1 MSYEQLAYLHLATVV
16 PAFAIG
22 TWLLVRRKGSP
33 CHRALGRVYLVLM
46 GVTALVSLGMPA
58 RVGPQWL
65 GHWGLIHLFSV
76 LTLYIA
82 PRAYL
87 AARRG
92 QIRAHRSHMV
102 GLYVGGLLV
111 AGAFAFFPGRLLH
124 GWLWG

>member
-1 MSYEQLAYLHLATVV
+1 
-16 PAFAIG
+16 
-22 TWLLVRRKGSP
+22 
-33 CHRALGRVYLVLM
+33 
-46 GVTALVSLGMPA
+46 MPA

>member
-1 MSYEQLAYLHLATVV
+1 
-16 PAFAIG
+16 
-22 TWLLVRRKGSP
+22 
-33 CHRALGRVYLVLM
+33 
-46 GVTALVSLGMPA
+46 MPA

-82 PRAYL
+82 LRAYL

-111 AGAFAFFPGRLLH
+111 AGGFAFFPGRLLH